1 MRDKEPLAK
10 KIDEIRKQM
19 TIWFTSHTPSSN
31 QITFLITSPTH
42 LHILTFLFLFL
53 NLQSHLPDTMK
64 LKHISLLVVVLLV
77 LLPLVC
83 KGRPEPSDPKS
94 TSSLDQVKVDEARVE
109 KCEVG
114 EGEEECLIRRTL
126 VAHTDYIYT
135 QGKHN

>member
-1 MRDKEPLAK
+1 M
-10 KIDEIRKQM
+10 
-19 TIWFTSHTPSSN
+19 
-31 QITFLITSPTH
+31 
-42 LHILTFLFLFL
+42 
-53 NLQSHLPDTMK
+53 
-64 LKHISLLVVVLLV
+64 KHISLLVVVLLV
-77 LLPLVC
+77 LLPHVC

-94 TSSLDQVKVDEARVE
+94 TSSLDQEKVDEARME

>member
-1 MRDKEPLAK
+1 
-10 KIDEIRKQM
+10 M

-53 NLQSHLPDTMK
+53 NLQPSHLPDTMK